1 MIRSRF
7 PLCSLC
13 NEPVDLTTAKV
24 DEDGNAIHEECYVLR
39 MQKKEPPPTEN
50 PSNESSL

>member
-13 NEPVDLTTAKV
+13 NEPVDLQTAKT
-24 DEDGNAIHEECYVLR
+24 DADGQAMHEDCYVLR
-39 MQKKEPPPTEN
+39 LQMKGTPPTEN
-50 PSNESSL
+50 PSNESSH